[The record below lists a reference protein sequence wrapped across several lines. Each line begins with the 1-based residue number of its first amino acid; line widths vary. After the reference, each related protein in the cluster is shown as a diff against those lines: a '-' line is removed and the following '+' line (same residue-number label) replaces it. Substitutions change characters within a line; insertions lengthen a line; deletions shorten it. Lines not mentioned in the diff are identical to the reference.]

1 MHSHPK
7 FGKSVTSLVD
17 RSQDE
22 WRESSE
28 KDQDEDAGDDA
39 AVVVGAAVHQHD
51 LRRRC
56 SAGSHPHQEHPG
68 GDARKSGIQIL
79 FYLITVQLCIFNWI

>member
-1 MHSHPK
+1 MTFSI
-7 FGKSVTSLVD
+7 D

-28 KDQDEDAGDDA
+28 KDQDEDVGDDA

-68 GDARKSGIQIL
+68 GDARKSGIQIFVL
-79 FYLITVQLCIFNWI
+79 QLDLRHKNHFVSLLL

>member
-1 MHSHPK
+1 M
-7 FGKSVTSLVD
+7 TSSVD

-68 GDARKSGIQIL
+68 GDARKSGIQIFVL
-79 FYLITVQLCIFNWI
+79 QLDLRYKNHFVSLLL